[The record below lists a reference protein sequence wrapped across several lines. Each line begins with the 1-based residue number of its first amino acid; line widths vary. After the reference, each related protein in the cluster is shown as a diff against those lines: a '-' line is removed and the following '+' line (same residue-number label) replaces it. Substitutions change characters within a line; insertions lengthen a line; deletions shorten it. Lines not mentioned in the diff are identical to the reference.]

1 MKKEGEKI
9 QMKKITSLLPGAL
22 LALGIACIAKLL
34 ENLEGAAGLH
44 IIGASVIALFI
55 GMIVNAFWKPDSTTA
70 PGIKFTSKK
79 ILKFAIILLGAS
91 LNIRTVLTVG
101 RFSLTV
107 MVFTLATCFG
117 LGALI
122 GKALGLNWKTS
133 SLINAGTGICGGSAI
148 AAIAPVIEADDMDI
162 AYGMSATFLFDTIM
176 IVVFPLLGHW
186 LGLSDAAFGLWAGT
200 AVNDTSSV
208 VATGYAFSEAAG
220 DFATMVKLTRTLA
233 IIPAVLVFAAIN
245 LHIKRKQSAQSKAV
259 KVSIKSI
266 FPWFILGFLA
276 MSVLTSLGLLPVGLT
291 SSLKTISKFLMVAAL
306 AAIGL
311 NTNFKSLCRSGAK
324 PMLHG
329 FIVSVLVVIVAIV
342 VEYAIGIAPY
352 GTL

>member
-1 MKKEGEKI
+1 M
-9 QMKKITSLLPGAL
+9 A
-22 LALGIACIAKLL
+22 
-34 ENLEGAAGLH
+34 
-44 IIGASVIALFI
+44 
-55 GMIVNAFWKPDSTTA
+55 
-70 PGIKFTSKK
+70 
-79 ILKFAIILLGAS
+79 
-91 LNIRTVLTVG
+91 
-101 RFSLTV
+101 
-107 MVFTLATCFG
+107 FTLATCFG

-122 GKALGLNWKTS
+122 GKALGL
-133 SLINAGTGICGGSAI
+133 
-148 AAIAPVIEADDMDI
+148 MDI

-208 VATGYAFSEAAG
+208 VATGY
-220 DFATMVKLTRTLA
+220 V
-233 IIPAVLVFAAIN
+233 
-245 LHIKRKQSAQSKAV
+245 
-259 KVSIKSI
+259 

-329 FIVSVLVVIVAIV
+329 FIVSLLVVIVAIA
-342 VEYAIGIAPY
+342 VEYMIGIAPY

>member
-1 MKKEGEKI
+1 
-9 QMKKITSLLPGAL
+9 MKKILNLIPGIF
-22 LALGIACIAKLL
+22 LALVIAAAAKFL
-34 ENLEGAAGLH
+34 EILEESAGLH
-44 IIGASVIALFI
+44 FIGASVIALFI
-55 GMIVNAFWKPDSTTA
+55 GMIVNAFQKPDKIAA

-101 RFSLTV
+101 KFSLTV
-107 MVFTLATCFG
+107 MIFTLATCFG

-122 GKALGLNWKTS
+122 GHMIGLNWKTS

-148 AAIAPVIEADDMDI
+148 AAIAPVIEATDMDI

-176 IVVFPLLGHW
+176 IVVFPILGRS

-233 IIPAVLVFAAIN
+233 IIPAVLVFTAIN
-245 LHIKRKQSAQSKAV
+245 LHIKKKQQSGSSAV
-259 KVSIKSI
+259 KIHMKSI

-276 MSVLTSLGLLPVGLT
+276 MSALTSLGLIPAALASV
-291 SSLKTISKFLMVAAL
+291 LKNISKFLMIAAL

-311 NTNFKSLCRSGAK
+311 NTDFKSLCRSGAK

-329 FIVSVLVVIVAIV
+329 FIVSLLVVIVAIT
-342 VEYAIGIAPY
+342 VEYVIGIAPN

>member
-1 MKKEGEKI
+1 MS
-9 QMKKITSLLPGAL
+9 KKITALIPGAA
-22 LALGIACIAKLL
+22 LALGIACIAKWL
-34 ENLEGAAGLH
+34 ETLESSAGLH
-44 IIGASVIALFI
+44 LIGASVIALFI
-55 GMIVNAFWKPDSTTA
+55 GMAINAFFQPNKTTA
-70 PGIKFTSKK
+70 PGIRFTSKK
-79 ILKFAIILLGAS
+79 VLKFAIVLLGAS

-107 MVFTLATCFG
+107 MFFTLATCFG

-162 AYGMSATFLFDTIM
+162 AYGMSATFLFDTVM
-176 IVVFPLLGHW
+176 IVVFPLLGRW

-245 LHIKRKQSAQSKAV
+245 LHLKKKESAQANGV
-259 KVSIKSI
+259 KVSIRSI
-266 FPWFILGFLA
+266 FPWFILAFLA
-276 MSVLTSLGLLPVGLT
+276 MSLLTSLGLLPAGLV
-291 SSLKTISKFLMVAAL
+291 SGLKTISKFLMVAAL

-329 FIVSVLVVIVAIV
+329 FIISTLVVLVAIG
-342 VEYAIGIAPY
+342 VEYMIGIAPY